1 MLLIFTF
8 SILPRKYLHDAFS
21 HHTDSFHL
29 YEQNKGAT
37 VEQKSFQC
45 DQFTMV
51 ADHHFIGTIPI
62 SFEGISPFIQG
73 ETKSF
78 YRSTLFSGRRST
90 SLRGPPSL
98 LWTRILFVF
107 ESFGFYLNHSGS
119 IWIFLNLS
127 ASFREFA
134 ESHSAYAHQ

>member
-1 MLLIFTF
+1 MVKKQTIVFLFRLVMVLIFTF

-51 ADHHFIGTIPI
+51 ADQHLIETIPI
-62 SFEGISPFIQG
+62 TFEGISPFIQG
-73 ETKSF
+73 EKISF
-78 YRSTLFSGRRST
+78 YRSSLFSERIST

-98 LWTRILFVF
+98 L
-107 ESFGFYLNHSGS
+107 
-119 IWIFLNLS
+119 
-127 ASFREFA
+127 
-134 ESHSAYAHQ
+134 

>member
-1 MLLIFTF
+1 MAKKQTIVFLFRLVMLLIFTF

-29 YEQNKGAT
+29 YEQDKGVT

-51 ADHHFIGTIPI
+51 ADNSFLETPPI
-62 SFEGISPFIQG
+62 AVQEISPLTQG
-73 ETKSF
+73 EINSS
-78 YRSTLFSGRRST
+78 YRSHSFAEHFTT

-98 LWTRILFVF
+98 L
-107 ESFGFYLNHSGS
+107 
-119 IWIFLNLS
+119 
-127 ASFREFA
+127 
-134 ESHSAYAHQ
+134 